1 MNSTP
6 PQDRAAA
13 VLHQVLTD
21 SELTWEQPEPFAFV
35 VTLPGEHKLA
45 TPCAF
50 VVGPHTVSINAFV
63 ARKPDENHEEV
74 YRRILQQNPR
84 LSGIAFALDR
94 LGDIYLV
101 GRVPTNGLTA
111 ELVDSLMGSVAV
123 AADGMFDR
131 ILATGFESSIRK
143 EWQWRQAQGEP
154 TDNLEPF
161 RHLLHLEAEEGPD
174 QA

>member
-6 PQDRAAA
+6 HQDRAAA
-13 VLHQVLTD
+13 VLQQVLAD
-21 SELTWEQPEPFAFV
+21 SALAWEQPEPFAFV

-101 GRVPTNGLTA
+101 GRVPTSGLTA
-111 ELVDSLMGSVAV
+111 ELVDALMGSVAFGWNV
-123 AADGMFDR
+123 
-131 ILATGFESSIRK
+131 
-143 EWQWRQAQGEP
+143 
-154 TDNLEPF
+154 
-161 RHLLHLEAEEGPD
+161 
-174 QA
+174 

>member
-1 MNSTP
+1 M
-6 PQDRAAA
+6 
-13 VLHQVLTD
+13 
-21 SELTWEQPEPFAFV
+21 
-35 VTLPGEHKLA
+35 
-45 TPCAF
+45 
-50 VVGPHTVSINAFV
+50 SINAFV

-101 GRVPTNGLTA
+101 GRVPTSGLTA
-111 ELVDSLMGSVAV
+111 ELVDALMGSVAF

-131 ILATGFESSIRK
+131 ILATGFASSIRK

-161 RHLLHLEAEEGPD
+161 RHLLHLEAEEGED
-174 QA
+174 